1 MRDTKENRRYLTTT
15 QAARLA
21 HLSPSTLLR
30 AIQDKKLQ
38 AFSTP
43 GGHFRVDPISLQ
55 SFIKA
60 SNVGAMDRRR
70 ILVVPVSLPE
80 RERLIQDLKTDEGF
94 TVAEADSLADV
105 SDKQFAPPLAV
116 LLVPREGTKRDRL
129 KSGLP
134 LAAHL
139 RRLLN

>member
-43 GGHFRVDPISLQ
+43 GGHFRVDPASLQ

-60 SNVGAMDRRR
+60 SNVGPKDRRQV
-70 ILVVPVSLPE
+70 LVVPVTSPE
-80 RERLIQDLKTDEGF
+80 RDRLLRDLKADEGF

-105 SDKQFAPPLAV
+105 SEKHFAASIAV
-116 LLVPREGTKRDRL
+116 LLVPRAGTKRDAS
-129 KSGLP
+129 KADLP